1 MFSLNYIF
9 IVGAV
14 IVIAVGQI
22 TFKYAAQQLRILPSQ
37 TYPAILLD
45 NLGPLSLVAAALLLY
60 LISTIAWVQA
70 LRTVPLSIAFMFNS
84 LAFVLVPAAGF
95 ALFGEPVPRLFLPGL
110 AMIIGGIILISRG

>member
-1 MFSLNYIF
+1 MFNMNYIF

-22 TFKYAAQQLRILPSQ
+22 TFKYAALQLRIVHSQ
-37 TYPAILLD
+37 TLPCDVAGEYLAAFAC
-45 NLGPLSLVAAALLLY
+45 VAAALLLY

-70 LRTVPLSIAFMFNS
+70 LRTVPLSIAFTFNS

-95 ALFGEPVPRLFLPGL
+95 RAF
-110 AMIIGGIILISRG
+110 RGACAAFFSARPCS